1 MDQGQDVVIVYRGSE
16 VISRTMLRSGM
27 IIGRAAGVD
36 LQPEDPSLSRKHAM
50 LQSDAGRWFVVD
62 QNSLNGT
69 FMNGQRLSPMQPA
82 QIVTGDIVEL
92 GGFKLHF
99 HLASQPSTTVPPLSQ
114 PVTPPF
120 EPPPSASPLLEH
132 LVERHRDIPIWK
144 EGDVQLKVADII
156 EETHDAKTFRLVGLS
171 PLLFSFKPGQF
182 VTLKLTLDGKEVH
195 RSYTISSSPSRP
207 HCLEITIKRVRGGL
221 VSNWMCDHIKF
232 GDLLSVRGPSGK
244 FSCFNFPSRK
254 ILFIAAGSGITPV
267 ISMLRWIVDTAADI
281 DAHLL
286 VSAKSPRDIIFRNE
300 LNWMSSRHSGIRVGV
315 TCTSRIT
322 GADSWTGLTGRCDA
336 RMLKLFT
343 PDLLERHIFMCGPGP
358 FMDCSQG
365 LPAGD
370 STSRSPTCTQRV
382 SVERGWPRAMKSRH
396 AMCPSA
402 SSYLSCRLSPLRQP
416 LLPLPRS
423 EPARCGRLPS
433 PFHAIGQVRLDGRR
447 RLPARPGRGKR
458 CGDRVRLPV
467 GGLRFVQGQ
476 ARQGH
481 GRNERQR
488 IARRRARRGVHPGLR
503 GEADIGCRSGCLT
516 KPHRSRP

>member
-16 VISRTMLRSGM
+16 VVSRTLLRSGM
-27 IIGRAAGVD
+27 MIGRAAGVD
-36 LQPEDPSLSRKHAM
+36 LQLEDPSLSRKHAM

-69 FMNGQRLSPMQPA
+69 FMNCQRLSPMQPA

-92 GGFKLHF
+92 GDFKLHF

-120 EPPPSASPLLEH
+120 EPPPGASPLLEH

-221 VSNWMCDHIKF
+221 VSNWMCDHIKL

-254 ILFIAAGSGITPV
+254 ILFIGAGSGITPV
-267 ISMLRWIVDTAADI
+267 MSMLRWIVDTAADV

-336 RMLKLFT
+336 SMLKLLT

-358 FMDCSQG
+358 FMDSVKNCLRTLDFPIANLHTESFGGARVAKGDDVQARDVPKRIVIPV
-365 LPAGD
+365 LP
-370 STSRSPTCTQRV
+370 
-382 SVERGWPRAMKSRH
+382 VEPAP
-396 AMCPSA
+396 AAAP
-402 SSYLSCRLSPLRQP
+402 
-416 LLPLPRS
+416 PLPRS
-423 EPARCGRLPS
+423 EPARAAAG
-433 PFHAIGQVRLDGRR
+433 FQVHFTRSGKSVSTAGDACLLD
-447 RLPARPGRGKR
+447 LAE
-458 CGDRVRLPV
+458 
-467 GGLRFVQGQ
+467 
-476 ARQGH
+476 A
-481 GRNERQR
+481 N
-488 IARRRARRGVHPGLR
+488 GV
-503 GEADIGCRSGCLT
+503 EIEYACRSGSCGSCKVKLGKGT
-516 KPHRSRP
+516 VEMSDNELPADERAEGYILACVARPTSDVEVDA